1 MQNGHYDPREFVM
14 DTCKCWLSPN
24 LFFDDLED
32 KLIFLIPKKENPISL
47 KNIRS
52 ISLYNV
58 LYQIITKVL
67 ANRLKRLLNSLIS
80 PPQTTFVLGRSTA
93 NNVMLAF
100 EVIHHIRHK
109 LGVVNLR
116 LL

>member
-1 MQNGHYDPREFVM
+1 M

-24 LFFDDLED
+24 LFLDDLED
-32 KLIFLIPKKENPISL
+32 KLIILIPKKENPISL

-67 ANRLKRLLNSLIS
+67 VNRLKRLLNSLIS

-109 LGVVNLR
+109 LGIVNLR